1 MNKIKIISEIGVNHN
16 GQIKIAKKLIDI
28 SKKCGANFVKFQMFD
43 VDDHILPNSKL
54 ASYQQKN
61 INSKSH
67 SQYSMAKKYQL
78 SLEDI
83 KNLNNYCKKIN
94 INILD

>member
-16 GQIKIAKKLIDI
+16 GQIKIAKKLIYI
-28 SKKCGANFVKFQMFD
+28 SKKCGAKFVKFQMFD
-43 VDDHILPNSKL
+43 VDDHILPSSKL
-54 ASYQQKN
+54 AKYQKKN

-78 SLEDI
+78 SLEDF
-83 KNLNNYCKKIN
+83 KYLNNY
-94 INILD
+94 